1 MRTPIPE
8 TWDRWP
14 EVGPVLDG
22 ALDLEP
28 NDRNDFLDRACAGQP
43 ELRAAVDGMLRAC
56 AESEGFLEGEPA
68 PAYATPVVAAL
79 LAGDRQH
86 TASSDGRRI
95 GPYRLVREAG
105 HGGMG
110 VVYLAERADEQ
121 YRGRVALKLMR
132 GGPWLTADDHL
143 TRRFVEER
151 QILASLEHPGIA
163 RLLDGGVTD
172 DGLPWFAMEYV
183 DGTPIDRYCDEH
195 RLTVGERITLFCDV
209 CDAVAFAHRNLVVHR
224 DLKPSNLLV
233 TAERRVKLLDFGIAK
248 LLAPMDGGAD
258 GPGSDPATRT
268 LVRALTPEYASPEQV
283 RGERVATASDVYSL
297 GVILHELLTGS
308 RPDVADHRAPVDSRQ
323 ASDAR
328 HTTPERLRRA
338 LRGDL
343 EAIVLA
349 AMRPEPER
357 RYPSADQLAA
367 DLRRY
372 LVGQPVTARRDGRA
386 YRAGKFIRRHRVGV
400 AASAAA
406 VILLVAF
413 SIVTAI
419 QSARLRA
426 QAARITLERDR
437 AQQVSTFLVG
447 LFRTA
452 DPFAGSGPRTTVREV
467 LDSGAA
473 HLDRDLSHQPEVRA
487 ELLRAMGLS
496 YMSLGLSRE
505 ARTLLERAVAI
516 PQQGINEGEPHG
528 ISARHSLAQ
537 VLQELGEYAAA
548 ESLYRDVLA
557 WRRRVQP
564 SGRYVPRALSTL
576 ATVVSAQGRY
586 GEAESLVR
594 DALAL
599 DSAIRPFDPRMVSQS
614 LNNLGNILHRQRR
627 AVEAEAVH
635 REAYIMRRDALG
647 ADHPETAN
655 SLVNV
660 AAALSDQRRFGEA
673 DSLYRTALTFKRARL
688 GPYHVDVATDESGY
702 ARMLFLS
709 GNARAA
715 ERLYRRAIDTHRRA
729 RPDGHPRTALAMLGL
744 GELLLAR
751 HDPRGAEP
759 YLREAARSF
768 RAALPPSHPDVARSA
783 RVLDRCLRMLG
794 RD

>member
-1 MRTPIPE
+1 MRTPTPE

-14 EVGPVLDG
+14 EVGHLLDA

-28 NDRNDFLDRACAGQP
+28 NDREDFLDRACAGHP
-43 ELRAAVDGMLRAC
+43 EVRAAVDRMLRDC

-68 PAYATPVVAAL
+68 PTYATPVVAAL
-79 LAGDRQH
+79 LAGDSQH
-86 TASSDGRRI
+86 MPSRDGRRI

-121 YRGRVALKLMR
+121 YLGRVALKLMR

-163 RLLDGGVTD
+163 RLLDGGVTG

-195 RLTVGERITLFCDV
+195 RLTIDERIALFCDV

-258 GPGSDPATRT
+258 EPGADPATRT
-268 LVRALTPEYASPEQV
+268 VFRALTPEYASPEQA
-283 RGERVATASDVYSL
+283 RGDRVGTASDVYSL

-308 RPDVADHRAPVDSRQ
+308 RPNVTDHRTPVDARQ

-328 HTTPERLRRA
+328 GTTPERLRRA

-343 EAIVLA
+343 EAITLA
-349 AMRPEPER
+349 AVRAEPER
-357 RYPSADQLAA
+357 RYPSGDQLAA

-372 LVGQPVTARRDGRA
+372 LVGLPVIARRDGRA
-386 YRAGKFIRRHRVGV
+386 YRAGKFIRRHRAGV
-400 AASAAA
+400 AASVAAA
-406 VILLVAF
+406 IVLVAF
-413 SIVTAI
+413 SVVTAI
-419 QSARLRA
+419 QSDQLRE
-426 QAARITLERDR
+426 QATRITVERDR

-447 LFRTA
+447 LFRSA

-496 YMSLGLSRE
+496 YMSLGLARE

-516 PQQGINEGEPHG
+516 PQQAVNEGEPHS

-557 WRRRVQP
+557 WRRSAQP
-564 SGRYVPRALSTL
+564 SGRYLPRALSTL

-586 GEAESLVR
+586 AEAESLVR
-594 DALAL
+594 EALTL
-599 DSAIRPFDPRMVSQS
+599 DSAIRPFDPRMLSQS

-635 REAYIMRRDALG
+635 REAYVMRRDGLG

-655 SLVNV
+655 SLVNL
-660 AAALSDQRRFGEA
+660 AAALSDQRRFDEA
-673 DSLYRTALTFKRARL
+673 DSLYRQALSFKRVRL
-688 GPYHVDVATDESGY
+688 GPDHVDVATDESGY
-702 ARMLFLS
+702 ARMLFLW

-715 ERLYRRAIDTHRRA
+715 EGLYRHAIETHRRS
-729 RPDGHPRTALAMLGL
+729 RPDGHPRTAVAMLGL

-751 HDPRGAEP
+751 GDPRAAEP

-768 RAALPPSHPDVARSA
+768 RSALPPSHPEVARSA
-783 RVLDRCLRMLG
+783 RLLEECVRMLG